1 MAVRKVE
8 LSAGDTGYVTLPEY
22 RNTVGSVKKTT
33 SIDELLPGYNGP
45 RIHLDFNADGQLV
58 GIEILVPIAPATNS

>member
-1 MAVRKVE
+1 M
-8 LSAGDTGYVTLPEY
+8 TLPEY